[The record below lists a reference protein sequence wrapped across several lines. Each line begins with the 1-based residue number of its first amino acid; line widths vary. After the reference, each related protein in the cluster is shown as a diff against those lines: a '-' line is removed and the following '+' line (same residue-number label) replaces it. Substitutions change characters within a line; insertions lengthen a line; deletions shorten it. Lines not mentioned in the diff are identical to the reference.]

1 MKVLLI
7 GVGKQ
12 GKAALYD
19 LVHSKDV
26 SEIVAADIDFT
37 ALQAYVGGKPYA
49 SRVQCEQVDSSSANS
64 LNRLMSQGF
73 EVVIDLG
80 NPLLR
85 DNVAAAAVRNKIHL
99 VHSAYTTPEQQRLS
113 SEAAANGITI
123 LPEFGLDPGIDLVL
137 LGEVVRS
144 FDKVT
149 EIISYGAGFPAPE
162 ARNNPLKYKL
172 TWLIEGLFRTY
183 YRAGRVIRNG
193 KIVDIKETEIFSPE
207 HIHEIELDGLGCLE
221 AYPNSDA
228 LIYAELLGINPA
240 TLLNLGRYV
249 LRWPGHSAFWKTLVD
264 LHFLDTNPL
273 AVDGQDVDRRNYLAA
288 LLEPQLQYRDD
299 ESDVVVVRIE
309 VQGAKGGKNKRA
321 LYQVIDYRD
330 FETGFTAM
338 NRTVGYTAS
347 IGAQMIGMGQITKR
361 GLLSPVTDV
370 PYENFVRE
378 LDKRGIRVTSEIMP
392 TE

>member
-7 GVGKQ
+7 GVGRQ

-26 SEIVAADIDFT
+26 SEVVAADIDFT
-37 ALQAYVGGKPYA
+37 GLQTYIGGKPYG
-49 SRVQCEQVDSSSANS
+49 SMVRCEQVDSKSGES
-64 LNRLMSQGF
+64 LDHLMSQGF
-73 EVVIDLG
+73 DVVVDLG
-80 NPLLR
+80 DPLLR
-85 DNVAAAAVRNKIHL
+85 DNVAAAALRHRIHL
-99 VHSAYTTPEQQRLS
+99 VHSAYTTSEQQRLS

-137 LGEVVRS
+137 LGEAVRS
-144 FDKVT
+144 FDQVE
-149 EIISYGAGFPAPE
+149 EIISYGAGFPEPE
-162 ARNNPLKYKL
+162 ACNNPLKYKL

-183 YRAGRVIRNG
+183 YRAGRVIRDG
-193 KIVDIKETEIFSPE
+193 RIVDIKETEIFSPE
-207 HIHEIELDGLGCLE
+207 HIHEIELKDLGFLE

-240 TLLNLGRYV
+240 TLRNLGRYV

-264 LHFLDTNPL
+264 LHFLDTEPL
-273 AVDGQDVDRRNYLAA
+273 SVDGKDINRRHYLAA

-309 VQGAKGGKNKRA
+309 VKGKKGGKNKRA

-347 IGAQMIGMGQITKR
+347 IGAQMIGTGQIAKR

-378 LDKRGIRVTSEIMP
+378 LDKRGIHVTSEIMP
-392 TE
+392 VG

>member
-7 GVGKQ
+7 GIGRQ

-19 LVHSKDV
+19 LVHSQDV
-26 SEIVAADIDFT
+26 AEIVAADIDFT
-37 ALQAYVGGKPYA
+37 GLLAYVGSQPYA
-49 SRVQCEQVDSSSANS
+49 GRVHCEQVDSNSAES
-64 LNRLMSQGF
+64 LDHLLSQGF
-73 EVVIDLG
+73 DVVVDLG

-99 VHSAYTTPEQQRLS
+99 VHSAYTTSEQQRLS
-113 SEAAANGITI
+113 SEAEANGLTI

-137 LGEVVRS
+137 LGKAVRS
-144 FDKVT
+144 FDQVT
-149 EIISYGAGFPAPE
+149 EIISYGAGFPAPA
-162 ARNNPLKYKL
+162 ARNNPLNYKL
-172 TWLIEGLFRTY
+172 TWLIEGLFRSY
-183 YRAGRVIRNG
+183 YRPGRIIRNG
-193 KIVDIKETEIFSPE
+193 KIVDIKETEIFSQE
-207 HIHEIELDGLGCLE
+207 HIHEIELENLGRLE

-228 LIYAELLGINPA
+228 LVYAELLNIDPA
-240 TLLNLGRYV
+240 TLRNLGRYV

-264 LHFLDTNPL
+264 LHFLDTEPL
-273 AVDGQDVDRRNYLAA
+273 LVDGQEVDRRHYLAA

-309 VQGAKGGKNKRA
+309 VKGEIDGEIKHA

-347 IGAQMIGMGQITKR
+347 IGAQMIGTGQISKR

-370 PYENFVRE
+370 PYENFVQELARRE
-378 LDKRGIRVTSEIMP
+378 IRVTSEISI
-392 TE
+392 

>member
-26 SEIVAADIDFT
+26 SKIVAADIDFNG
-37 ALQAYVGGKPYA
+37 LVAYVGSQPYA
-49 SRVQCEQVDSSSANS
+49 GQVHCEQVDSSSEES
-64 LNRLMSQGF
+64 LNQLMLQGF
-73 EVVIDLG
+73 DVVIDLG

-85 DNVAAAAVRNKIHL
+85 DNVATAAVRNKIHL
-99 VHSAYTTPEQQRLS
+99 VHSAYTTPKQQWLS
-113 SEAAANGITI
+113 SEAEANGITI

-144 FDKVT
+144 FDKVS

-162 ARNNPLKYKL
+162 ARNNPLNYKL

-183 YRAGRVIRNG
+183 YRAGRVIRKGEIIN
-193 KIVDIKETEIFSPE
+193 IKETEIFSPE
-207 HIHEIELDGLGCLE
+207 NIHEIELNGLGRLE

-240 TLLNLGRYV
+240 TLWNLGRYV

-264 LHFLDTNPL
+264 LHFLDNEPL
-273 AVDGQDVDRRNYLAA
+273 LVDGRDVDRRHYLAA
-288 LLEPQLQYRDD
+288 LLEPQLQYDDD

-309 VQGAKGGKNKRA
+309 VKGEKGGKNKRA

-347 IGAQMIGMGQITKR
+347 IGAHMIGTGLINKR
-361 GLLSPVTDV
+361 GLLSPVNDV
-370 PYENFVRE
+370 PYENFVDE
-378 LDKRGIRVTSEIMP
+378 LAKRGVHVTSEIIQDG
-392 TE
+392 